1 MPNHIAQ
8 PAIGAPYND
17 CIWNVS
23 QRNAPGAIN
32 AIAFEVRPVSPSV
45 ALLDGLSVP
54 APAGGTDVVL
64 MVVCPFLFFQFNRRA
79 GFSTGYAKDRFN
91 RALYFA
97 SNCSLTNK
105 DFYINAVINPTP
117 HARHDIPVFLTIF

>member
-64 MVVCPFLFFQFNRRA
+64 MVVCPFLFF
-79 GFSTGYAKDRFN
+79 
-91 RALYFA
+91 
-97 SNCSLTNK
+97 SLTVELGLARGMPRTGLIEL
-105 DFYINAVINPTP
+105 YILHLIAV
-117 HARHDIPVFLTIF
+117 